1 LAAATPEVTLTNFA
15 GSPRVSIEEWCD
27 YMGELTGLKPRYDDN
42 PGAFG
47 SLCTDLTRMRE
58 LVGDTRVDWH
68 AGIRGMI
75 AALAPEL
82 LERGPNPSPA

>member
-1 LAAATPEVTLTNFA
+1 MTNFA
-15 GSPRVSIEEWCD
+15 GAPRVSVEEWCD
-27 YMGELTGLKPRYDDN
+27 YLGELTGLKPRYVDN
-42 PGAFG
+42 PSAFG

-58 LVGDTRVDWH
+58 LVGDTTVDWH

-82 LERGPNPSPA
+82 LAGGSNRSPA